1 MALRHA
7 VAEHHAAVELADL
20 VLRHAGDTLRAVR
33 VVLQGARAQRRP
45 VPWVQPTF
53 IAHDEAARQCGQALA
68 EVVKTGWPREGD
80 AIVWVGTLPAGLQGG
95 ARALELWLPTPAQDR
110 RAANLRDT
118 QTRTAS
124 AQPSPASDR
133 ALGVLR

>member
-1 MALRHA
+1 M
-7 VAEHHAAVELADL
+7 
-20 VLRHAGDTLRAVR
+20 
-33 VVLQGARAQRRP
+33 LQGARIQRRP

-53 IAHDEAARQCGQALA
+53 IAHDEAARQSGQALA
-68 EVVKTGWPREGD
+68 DVVKTGWPREGD
-80 AIVWVGTLPAGLQGG
+80 AKVWVGTLPAGLQGE

-110 RAANLRDT
+110 RAANALDT
-118 QTRTAS
+118 HTRTAS